1 MAREYIAASAVTNH
15 GEASMVPTALLE
27 HQLPGRIRLRIP
39 AKRGDGAFFETVR
52 RDMAG
57 TAAVQE
63 VIANPHTG
71 SLLIRYT
78 GDIGKLATETAE
90 RGLFTVQRAKAASR
104 QPKAAATASPINTA
118 AVGLSGLGLYQVA
131 RGRSLGS
138 ASEIFWNA
146 YGAYRILGNPAL
158 ALLLCGLGLWQT
170 LRGDWLGPASALLFY
185 ALVARKLAADSP
197 APR

>member
-1 MAREYIAASAVTNH
+1 
-15 GEASMVPTALLE
+15 MVPTALLE
-27 HQLPGRIRLRIP
+27 HQLPGRVRLRIP
-39 AKRGDGAFFETVR
+39 AMRGNGAFFETAKQGL
-52 RDMAG
+52 AG

-78 GDIGKLATETAE
+78 GDIGKLATEAAE
-90 RGLFTVQRAKAASR
+90 RGLFTVQRARAASR
-104 QPKAAATASPINTA
+104 NPKAAATAAPVNTTV
-118 AVGLSGLGLYQVA
+118 VGLSGLGLYQVA
-131 RGRSLGS
+131 RGRALGS

-146 YGAYRILGNPAL
+146 HGAYRILGNPAL

-185 ALVARKLAADSP
+185 ALVARKLMADSP
-197 APR
+197 APSRP